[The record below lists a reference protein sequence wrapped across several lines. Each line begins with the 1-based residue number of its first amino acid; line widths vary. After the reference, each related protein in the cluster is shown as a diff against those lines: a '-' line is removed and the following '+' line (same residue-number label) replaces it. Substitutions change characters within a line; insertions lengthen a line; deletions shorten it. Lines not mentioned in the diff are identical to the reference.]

1 MLEKFSGKIDSCCSW
16 FREEEKT
23 LDKKTWERVG
33 ETLIITQA
41 DNSTLCLWSLVKD
54 AIEKEISQ
62 GSDSTQTELEESQE
76 ECLPER
82 TFSERGP
89 LNPKLE
95 GYRDSND
102 ELINIRQRRSFR
114 KRSFQ
119 IL

>member
-1 MLEKFSGKIDSCCSW
+1 
-16 FREEEKT
+16 
-23 LDKKTWERVG
+23 V
-33 ETLIITQA
+33 
-41 DNSTLCLWSLVKD
+41 
-54 AIEKEISQ
+54 
-62 GSDSTQTELEESQE
+62 SDSAQGELEESQE
-76 ECLPER
+76 DPLPER
-82 TFSERGP
+82 TFSEKGP